1 MPNSVGFKGT
11 LTDPNIRTYET
22 MQRFVEKTVLVTGA
36 ASGIGFASAEQFARE
51 GATVIATD
59 LRMEDLDAAFAE
71 LIAEGFS
78 IEKAVQDVSNIEEWK
93 STVDG
98 IIERHGQ
105 LDVLFNN
112 AGCGEFSLIEATTV
126 EQWRH
131 VNAVNLD
138 GVFFGMQAAV
148 RVMKEKGGVIVN
160 NSSIA
165 ALVGEPQLPAYS
177 ATKGGVRAM
186 TKAAAVDC
194 ARRGYPIRINS
205 IHPGYTNTT
214 LVATA
219 LASLGDEAEAFAAAA
234 AAAIPMGRLAEPIEI
249 ARPVLFLASNDAS
262 YMTGAELVVDG
273 GYVAA

>member
-1 MPNSVGFKGT
+1 
-11 LTDPNIRTYET
+11 
-22 MQRFVEKTVLVTGA
+22 LVTGA

-59 LRMEDLDAAFAE
+59 LEMADLDEAFAD
-71 LIAEGFS
+71 LVTEGLA
-78 IEKAVQDVSNIEEWK
+78 IEKAVQDVTENDTWGRV
-93 STVDG
+93 VDD
-98 IIERHGQ
+98 IVQRHGR

-112 AGCGEFSLIEATTV
+112 AGGGHFALIEATTL
-126 EQWRH
+126 EQWRY

-138 GVFFGMQAAV
+138 SVFFGMQAAI
-148 RVMKEKGGVIVN
+148 RVMKETGGSIIN

-165 ALVGEPQLPAYS
+165 GLIGEPQLAAYG

-194 ARRGYPIRINS
+194 ARQGYPIRINS
-205 IHPGYTNTT
+205 IHPGYTDTN

-219 LASLGDEAEAFAAAA
+219 LASLEDQAEAFAAATT
-234 AAAIPMGRLAEPIEI
+234 AAIPMGRLAEPVEI
-249 ARPVLFLASNDAS
+249 ARPVLFLASDDAS